1 MIVRL
6 MRVAIQQNTVL
17 EERAA
22 RDKDESLAAL
32 ETLRDDVD
40 AIVRREGG
48 RRGER
53 VAAAVADRFATAKF
67 PFLGDRLIP
76 RIAVQ
81 SSAGEVSLETG
92 LRNPK
97 PWSAEEKCALI
108 DRGYALLDE
117 VLEQRA
123 VA

>member
-6 MRVAIQQNTVL
+6 MRVAIQQNTVHRGAQS
-17 EERAA
+17 RAT
-22 RDKDESLAAL
+22 RTRRSPRSR
-32 ETLRDDVD
+32 TLREDVD

-53 VAAAVADRFATAKF
+53 VAQAVDERFASAKF

-81 SSAGEVSLETG
+81 STAGEVSLETG
-92 LRNPK
+92 VTQPEAVDARTR
-97 PWSAEEKCALI
+97 SAS
-108 DRGYALLDE
+108 
-117 VLEQRA
+117 
-123 VA
+123 

>member
-1 MIVRL
+1 M
-6 MRVAIQQNTVL
+6 
-17 EERAA
+17 
-22 RDKDESLAAL
+22 
-32 ETLRDDVD
+32 
-40 AIVRREGG
+40 RREGG

-53 VAAAVADRFATAKF
+53 IASTVAERFASAKF

-97 PWSAEEKCALI
+97 PWSREEKRALI

-117 VLEQRA
+117 VLQQRA